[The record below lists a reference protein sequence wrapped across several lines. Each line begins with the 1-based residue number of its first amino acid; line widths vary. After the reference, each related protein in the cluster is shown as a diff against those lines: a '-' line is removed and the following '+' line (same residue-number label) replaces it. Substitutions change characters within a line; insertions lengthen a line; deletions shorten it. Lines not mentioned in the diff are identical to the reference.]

1 MNTTTDADC
10 NSLCELAVKPAANS
24 TDESNCRNLLPHLK
38 DRDPPSPIRDLPAWL
53 MWKFELTPGKAKP
66 DKVPYYANGN
76 KRNGTQ
82 GSPADIKQLVA
93 FSEARKA
100 AIRMGYDGVGFATLE
115 QWGICAVDL
124 DNVIRDDGKVDAEV
138 EPLLVQTY
146 AEISPSGKGLRLLF
160 SGNLGNAKDNATT
173 AAYGLEL
180 FSTRG
185 YVTFTGDVHIFCA
198 LIGEP
203 DIIAE
208 PSAELLHLVNT
219 RFPKKVEKPP
229 ANPERDPIPIATL
242 QRALDALPS
251 DLDYDTWLRTGMA
264 VHTETAGSAQGFD
277 VWNAWSSQSA
287 KDSGRRYNYER
298 WRSFGK
304 RTSGDKVTGG
314 TLIYLA
320 NKYGAGISLTT
331 TCDYAEFPI
340 EPVTSVGDIAPI
352 TEDAC
357 ALIFSQVHPY
367 WRYTPAFGKWHFYDP
382 SIALWL
388 LDDRL
393 RHMTA
398 VRDIVRA
405 SGQKKLMRHSSVSGI
420 ASLARSNLGVSMGA
434 GEWDA
439 DPWMLGVPGGV
450 IDLKT
455 GERAPSPMNHYVTRQ
470 TAVAPQVIPTP
481 VWDAFLE
488 RITRHDPSLVGY
500 LQRIAGYALTGSDR
514 EQCLFFAHG
523 PGGNGK
529 GVFMNTLTAIM
540 ADYAHVASGDLL
552 LAAQNDR
559 HPTDMA
565 SLRGRRFVTASE
577 LRPGARWDEQRLK
590 SLTGGDPITARFMR
604 QDEFTFTAQFTLVI
618 SGNHR
623 PSFAG
628 VDDSIRRRLRLIPF
642 TQQIGPDERDLL
654 LPEKL
659 RSEYPGILEWMLA
672 GCLVWQRDG
681 LSTPASVHEASQG
694 YLEAEDMLGQWIADR
709 VVDEIGSRTQRS
721 WLFEDW
727 VRWNQSETGA
737 RWSQKAFYT
746 ALEERGLRQVKSDG
760 IRHFENVRLKP
771 REVDFS

>member
-1 MNTTTDADC
+1 MNTTTDEDC
-10 NSLCELAVKPAANS
+10 SSLRVITVKPAANS
-24 TDESNCRNLLPHLK
+24 PDESNCRNLLPHLF
-38 DRDPPSPIRDLPAWL
+38 DRDPPIEIKHKPSWV
-53 MWKFELTPGKAKP
+53 MWKFEPKPGKAKP
-66 DKVPYYANGN
+66 DKVPYYANGT
-76 KRNGTQ
+76 RRSGEQ
-82 GSPADIKQLVA
+82 GSIEDTKHLVTFTA
-93 FSEARKA
+93 ARDA
-100 AIRMGYDGVGFATLE
+100 AISRGFDGVGFAPLE

-124 DNVIRDDGKVDAEV
+124 DNVIRDDGNVDAEV
-138 EPLLVQTY
+138 EPLLLQTY

-160 SGNLGNAKDNATT
+160 SGNLGNSKDNATT

-180 FSTRG
+180 FSTNG
-185 YVTFTGDVHIFCA
+185 FVTFTGNVHPLCA

-219 RFPKKVEKPP
+219 RFPKNIENSP
-229 ANPERDPIPIATL
+229 ANPRRDPIPIATL

-251 DLDYDTWLRTGMA
+251 DLDYNTWLRTGMA
-264 VHTETAGSAQGFD
+264 VHTETAGSTQGFD
-277 VWNAWSSQSA
+277 VWNSWSSQSE
-287 KDSGRRYNYER
+287 KDGGRRYNHEK

-314 TLIYLA
+314 TLIHLA
-320 NKYGAGISLTT
+320 NKYGAGISPTT
-331 TCDYAEFPI
+331 TCDGTEFPL
-340 EPVTSVGDIAPI
+340 ESV

-357 ALIFSQVHPY
+357 ALIFSEAHPD
-367 WRYTPAFGKWHFYDP
+367 WRYTPAFGKWHFYDHA
-382 SIALWL
+382 SALWL

-420 ASLARSNLGVSMGA
+420 ATLARSNPGVSMGA

-439 DPWMLGVPGGV
+439 DPWMLGVPGAV
-450 IDLKT
+450 VDLKT
-455 GERAPSPMNHYVTRQ
+455 GERVPSPINHYVTRQ
-470 TAVAPQVIPTP
+470 TAVAPEMMPTP

-488 RITRHDPSLVGY
+488 RITRHDPSLIGY

-604 QDEFTFTAQFTLVI
+604 QDEFTFTAQFTLII

-642 TQQIGPDERDLL
+642 TQQIGPGERDPL
-654 LPEKL
+654 LPAKL
-659 RSEYPGILEWMLA
+659 RCEYPGILQWMLD
-672 GCLVWQRDG
+672 GCLIWQRDG
-681 LSTPASVHEASQG
+681 LATPASVEEASRG
-694 YLEAEDMLGQWIADR
+694 YLEAEDMLGQWLADR
-709 VVDEIGSRTQRS
+709 VVNEIGSRTQRS

-760 IRHFENVRLKP
+760 VRHFENVKLKP